1 MRYLRSQNA
10 LIQSRDLFKELDRL
24 PSYDSLNDQDTK
36 ARTKHLQE
44 RSAALFKEVASFS
57 SRSKVIDLSSV
68 QPGKA
73 WTPSDRKPSAQLAAK
88 RATLEKLKA
97 KVDKLTEEKRT
108 IGCPRPFPTVAK
120 I

>member
-1 MRYLRSQNA
+1 VRYLRSQNA
-10 LIQSRDLFKELDRL
+10 LIQSRELFKELDQL
-24 PSYDSLNDQDTK
+24 PTYDSLNNQEAK

-44 RSAALFKEVASFS
+44 QSAALFKEVASYS
-57 SRSKVIDLSSV
+57 SRSKVIDLSLI

-73 WTPSDRKPSAQLAAK
+73 WTPSERKPSAQLAAK

-97 KVDKLTEEKRT
+97 KVDKLTEENRAAGT
-108 IGCPRPFPTVAK
+108 SRALPAIVK